1 MEELSYEELKER
13 YKKIKHYLFME
24 GIELPLKVEPYTKKE
39 YQTRNNIPQLYWGKR
54 DYEAIQ
60 WEKEGKAD
68 WLESILLIFY
78 KNYCIIFIENKKGDK
93 K

>member
-1 MEELSYEELKER
+1 MKR
-13 YKKIKHYLFME
+13 QLFIE

-68 WLESILLIFY
+68 WLE
-78 KNYCIIFIENKKGDK
+78 
-93 K
+93 

>member
-1 MEELSYEELKER
+1 MEELSYEELKGR

-68 WLESILLIFY
+68 WLE
-78 KNYCIIFIENKKGDK
+78 
-93 K
+93 